1 MESELITEYQTRAEQ
16 VLSRNKSLLDIL
28 TKLQCANGR
37 VARSVIKA
45 VTTCGCIEVDGCKN
59 PPDKPSGQL
68 RGQLCDDCHTTVR
81 TEIGEALFYTA
92 SLCSALGIGLEEVI
106 VSDLSRSDMMG
117 SYSLR

>member
-16 VLSRNKSLLDIL
+16 VLKRNKSLLDIL

-45 VTTCGCIEVDGCKN
+45 ATACGCIEIDGRRN
-59 PPDKPSGQL
+59 PPDKPNSRL
-68 RGQLCDDCHTTVR
+68 RGQLCEDCLSTVR